1 MGAGETMSSIIMVST
16 CFRVVKFMRGSFLTE
31 EKMGKASFTMI
42 QVLCIM
48 VIGLTIK
55 NKVLEPLIALS
66 NILRESGKTI

>member
-1 MGAGETMSSIIMVST
+1 
-16 CFRVVKFMRGSFLTE
+16 MRGSFLTE